1 MIVLSDFGEVKSK
14 SEGKDISF
22 IKEVLN
28 DLEWMI
34 FNFDLIKFIYYSAF
48 TLWWYY
54 LQKNTQSNWFEKIC

>member
-28 DLEWMI
+28 DLE
-34 FNFDLIKFIYYSAF
+34 
-48 TLWWYY
+48 
-54 LQKNTQSNWFEKIC
+54 